1 MLMLQ
6 QLCAPR
12 TARVRVARP
21 IRVAAPDAWSPPE
34 AIGHLARIA
43 SIPHVVDF
51 AARLPAAARLR
62 HVAFVAGLASGGV
75 GIDARVGR
83 RFVEDAYRATTTTA
97 KRVAM
102 DLSRSLIWEEW
113 EGCCLLRAC
122 AVLAG
127 RLRVAL
133 TTEIREI
140 RVEEWTTSAA

>member
-6 QLCAPR
+6 QLCTPR
-12 TARVRVARP
+12 TDRVRVARTD
-21 IRVAAPDAWSPPE
+21 RAAAPDDRSPPE
-34 AIGHLARIA
+34 ALGHLARITT
-43 SIPHVVDF
+43 IPHVVDF
-51 AARLPAAARLR
+51 AAGLPASQRLR
-62 HVAFVAGLASGGV
+62 HVAFVAGLAFGGA

-83 RFVEDAYRATTTTA
+83 RFVEDAYRATTRTA
-97 KRVAM
+97 KRVAL
-102 DLSRSLIWEEW
+102 DLSRSRIWEEW

-140 RVEEWTTSAA
+140 RIEEWATSAA